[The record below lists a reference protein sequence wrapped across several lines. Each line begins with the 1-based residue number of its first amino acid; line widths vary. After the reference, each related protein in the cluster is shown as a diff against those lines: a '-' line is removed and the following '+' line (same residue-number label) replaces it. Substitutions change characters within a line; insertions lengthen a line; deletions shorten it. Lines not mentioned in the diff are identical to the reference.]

1 MNNASMANGPQLN
14 NPIRWVRSDAELL
27 EVCSGWLQLDA
38 LVIDTEF
45 VRRRTFYPIPALL
58 QFCDGESVVIVDPL
72 EIDCWQPLAEVLAAS
87 SVLKILHACSED
99 LEVFWRLLGVI
110 PAPLFDTQ
118 IAAGLCGLRPS
129 MGYHKLVLA
138 LCEVDLPKDETNS
151 DWLARPLSDKQL
163 QYAACDVHY
172 LFKIY
177 RQLSELAAAKGRLEW
192 IIEDSAAMGSTLAT
206 LIEPAQYYRKL
217 KGAQRLSGRELGVA
231 RSVCAWREHMARS
244 ADLPRS
250 WVLKDSAVIS
260 LAKIQPRSKEEL
272 LRVKDMQGSTVRK
285 RGSQLLELVEQAKQL
300 PADQLPQALPS
311 PIQPADK
318 PSLARIQAVVKSCA
332 EQQALAPEL
341 LMNRKQMA
349 EATLRLLSGQQDL
362 LPPGISQWRRQ
373 LLDVKLREIAGQ

>member
-1 MNNASMANGPQLN
+1 
-14 NPIRWVRSDAELL
+14 
-27 EVCSGWLQLDA
+27 
-38 LVIDTEF
+38 
-45 VRRRTFYPIPALL
+45 
-58 QFCDGESVVIVDPL
+58 
-72 EIDCWQPLAEVLAAS
+72 
-87 SVLKILHACSED
+87 
-99 LEVFWRLLGVI
+99 
-110 PAPLFDTQ
+110 
-118 IAAGLCGLRPS
+118 
-129 MGYHKLVLA
+129 
-138 LCEVDLPKDETNS
+138 
-151 DWLARPLSDKQL
+151 
-163 QYAACDVHY
+163 
-172 LFKIY
+172 
-177 RQLSELAAAKGRLEW
+177 
-192 IIEDSAAMGSTLAT
+192 MGSTLAT